1 MEQANFVDPDSSSLD
16 RRLQGNSLQQFP
28 SAAEASQRD
37 TTAPTQRQLAAEQ
50 AERSGQK
57 LAPSPPRR
65 SPSPTLKTISGVGIR
80 RRSRSPKPASESLRV
95 RSTSGGNSKVR
106 SHDDAGLSPER
117 TKEVDRL
124 RDQFMHWF
132 DGCLR
137 PDSGLSPQCLWD
149 AFARSDHH
157 RHPQRRANAWPA
169 SSLMRCLKGRQG
181 CCPPP
186 CCESAFVAFVFLS
199 TAPVALCRV
208 ARGMEGGI
216 KFCICLLWDWGQDT
230 VSRLARGCPDCAGLA
245 AWLSALGAHG
255 PFLHVCSGE
264 NS

>member
-1 MEQANFVDPDSSSLD
+1 MKYCIVWIKTDVIGAKVRSTRVARELIVNDTVFSRELGDSFEFFLSGVLHFLEQANFVDPDSSSLD

-57 LAPSPPRR
+57 RAPSPPRR

-95 RSTSGGNSKVR
+95 RSTSGRNSKVR

-117 TKEVDRL
+117 TTEVDRL

-186 CCESAFVAFVFLS
+186 CCE
-199 TAPVALCRV
+199 
-208 ARGMEGGI
+208 
-216 KFCICLLWDWGQDT
+216 
-230 VSRLARGCPDCAGLA
+230 
-245 AWLSALGAHG
+245 
-255 PFLHVCSGE
+255 
-264 NS
+264 